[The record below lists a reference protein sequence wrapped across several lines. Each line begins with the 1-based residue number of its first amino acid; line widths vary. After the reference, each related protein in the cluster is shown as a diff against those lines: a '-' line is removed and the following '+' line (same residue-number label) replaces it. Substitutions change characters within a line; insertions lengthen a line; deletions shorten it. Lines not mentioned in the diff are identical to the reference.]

1 MDGEEI
7 IAVVK
12 RTRPLHLFSGIL
24 LYAMGVG
31 IGDYLGFYIDPQTY
45 VLGQVWVL
53 SLQLGVFYL
62 GDYLGHPPDEG
73 LINRPPFQVQEEEV
87 WKKLRK
93 EVLLLI
99 SAIFFSL
106 CAAFSV
112 ILEWQRGLGISS
124 AFLMVGFFAGYIL
137 RIFPAFRVQASGL
150 GECITTLQLVV
161 FVPALGF
168 TLQVEEYHRLLSLT
182 AFPLFLLHLAM
193 LLVFQLPTYAADL
206 ARRKGS
212 MMTKMGWKNGIFLHN
227 LLVILAFLVLSLSLF
242 FGFPS
247 RFVVPVLFALPFG
260 MFQVW
265 YLYKMSQGAPT
276 RWKLLTLTSVVLFL
290 LPAYLFAY
298 SFWTQ

>member
-12 RTRPLHLFSGIL
+12 RIRPLHLFSGVL

-31 IGDYLGFYIDPQTY
+31 IGDYLGFNIDSPLY

-53 SLQLGVFYL
+53 SLQLGVFFL
-62 GDYLGHPPDEG
+62 GDYLGNPLDEG
-73 LINRPPFQVQEEEV
+73 LINRPPFQVSEGEDP
-87 WKKLRK
+87 KAFRK
-93 EVLLLI
+93 EIILLI

-112 ILEWQRGLGISS
+112 ILEWQHGLGISS
-124 AFLMVGFFAGYIL
+124 AFLMVGFFTGYIV
-137 RIFPAFRVQASGL
+137 RIFPSFRIQDAGL
-150 GECITTLQLVV
+150 GDVITTVQLVA

-193 LLVFQLPTYAADL
+193 LLVFQLPTYGADL
-206 ARRKGS
+206 ARKKGS
-212 MMTKMGWKNGIFLHN
+212 MMTKLGWKNGIFLHN
-227 LLVILAFLVLSLSLF
+227 LLIILAFLMLGLSLF

-247 RFVVPVLFALPFG
+247 RFVYPVFFALPFG

-265 YLYKMSQGAPT
+265 YLYRITQGAPT
-276 RWKLLTLTSVVLFL
+276 RWKLLTLNSVVLFL
-290 LPAYLFAY
+290 LPAYLFTY